1 MRPGNPRGAGDAGG
15 SGDPG
20 GTRRASHGRGLY
32 ARVLLVQAITLLG
45 LWLLQRGFGL

>member
-1 MRPGNPRGAGDAGG
+1 MKARG
-15 SGDPG
+15 S
-20 GTRRASHGRGLY
+20 RGLY